1 MTSPIK
7 FIKALKK
14 VEDNLWLYTPGMY
27 NNALYGMWIRFDP
40 SKNICRVHTR
50 YTPDDSEADVLTDSH
65 GLYEACTDILQW
77 FWHITDYEND
87 PARLACLKECHA
99 NGIGPMPEFVIHP
112 KYTDV
117 WRAAEKTIVDQS
129 KSTRCDTTSSTSTK
143 VAS

>member
-7 FIKALKK
+7 FIKSLEK
-14 VEDNLWLYTPGMY
+14 VDDHVWLYTPGTY
-27 NNALYGMWIRFDP
+27 NDALHRMWIRFDP
-40 SKNICRVHTR
+40 SRNLCRVHTR
-50 YTPDDSEADVLTDSH
+50 YPSDDIEADVLTDSY

-77 FWHITDYEND
+77 FWGVTDYEND
-87 PARLACLKECHA
+87 PARLACLKECYA

-117 WRAAEKTIVDQS
+117 WRAAEKAIADQS

>member
-7 FIKALKK
+7 FIKSLEK
-14 VEDNLWLYTPGMY
+14 VDDHVWLYTPGKY
-27 NNALYGMWIRFDP
+27 NDALHRMWIRFDP

-50 YTPDDSEADVLTDSH
+50 YPFDGIEAVVMKDSYD
-65 GLYEACTDILQW
+65 LYQACTDILQW
-77 FWHITDYEND
+77 FWSVTDYEND

-117 WRAAEKTIVDQS
+117 WRAAEKTIADLS

-143 VAS
+143 EAS

>member
-7 FIKALKK
+7 FIKSLKK

-27 NNALYGMWIRFDP
+27 NNALTGCGSGST

-50 YTPDDSEADVLTDSH
+50 YTPDDIEADVLTDSH

-77 FWHITDYEND
+77 FWNITDYEND
-87 PARLACLKECHA
+87 PARLAHLEDCRA
-99 NGIGPMPEFVIHP
+99 NGIGPIPEFVIHP

-117 WRAAEKTIVDQS
+117 WRAAEKTITAGV
-129 KSTRCDTTSSTSTK
+129 
-143 VAS
+143 

>member
-27 NNALYGMWIRFDP
+27 NNALYRMWIRFDP

-50 YTPDDSEADVLTDSH
+50 YTPADSEADVLTDSY

-77 FWHITDYEND
+77 FWGVTDYEND
-87 PARLACLKECHA
+87 PARLACVKECHA

-117 WRAAEKTIVDQS
+117 WRAAEKEIADQS
-129 KSTRCDTTSSTSTK
+129 EPKRCDTTSSTSTK